1 MSVIKTEDQKKW
13 INAFVVLCCAIVGYL
28 TITGGGQL
36 GEWLDLEAKVSYYTA
51 IIQGSGILAG
61 LIAFLIIQKN
71 KTSSSY
77 LQECYL
83 ELVKVIWPDRESVI
97 KTTIVILIGVSIISL
112 IFLGMDVIFRKLLE
126 LVY

>member
-1 MSVIKTEDQKKW
+1 MSVIKIEDQRKW
-13 INAFVVLCCAIVGYL
+13 INAFVVLGCVIVGYL
-28 TITGGGQL
+28 AIKGIQQV
-36 GEWLDLEAKVSYYTA
+36 GEWLDWEAKVQYFMA
-51 IIQGSGILAG
+51 IIQGTGILAG
-61 LIAFLIIQKN
+61 LITFLVIQKN

-77 LQECYL
+77 LRECYL

-97 KTTIVILIGVSIISL
+97 KTTIVILIGVTIISL